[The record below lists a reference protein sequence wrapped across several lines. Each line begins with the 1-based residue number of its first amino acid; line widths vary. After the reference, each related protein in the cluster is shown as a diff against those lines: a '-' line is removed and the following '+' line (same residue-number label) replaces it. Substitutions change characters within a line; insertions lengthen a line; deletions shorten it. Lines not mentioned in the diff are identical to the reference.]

1 MTTSLRNQLARFIK
15 NEQVDGNMRIRE
27 VSTLAEADGILFQCP
42 LCCLSTCNVV
52 VRKSEHVITGTTIDD
67 ISVEDPVM
75 VTSRNHAH
83 YFLAVESGTI
93 DTSC

>member
-1 MTTSLRNQLARFIK
+1 MTTSLRNQMARFIK
-15 NEQVDGNMRIRE
+15 NEQVDGNTQTRE

-42 LCCLSTCNVV
+42 LCIRGTCNVV
-52 VRKSEHVITGTTIDD
+52 IRKNEHVFSGTTMDD
-67 ISVEDPVM
+67 ISVEEPVM

-83 YFLAVESGTI
+83 YFLAVESGMV